1 MTPAHTTS
9 RKAGRGALGV
19 WMNNVRV
26 GTWSRTAANV
36 DVFTYDLAWTNDE
49 RGRPLSLTL
58 PFLPGNGEH
67 RGAHVANWFE
77 NLLPDSTEIRSRIA
91 RRFGV
96 RGSARQL
103 LAEIGRDCVGAVQI
117 LPDDDAPVATAS
129 INAEPLTTADVARA
143 LRGVTSSTALGLEND
158 DEEDFRISVAGA
170 QEKTALLRKG
180 GQWYRPRGTTPT
192 THILKLPLGL
202 VGNMR
207 YDLEHS
213 IANEWLCLQ
222 LLGALGFDVA
232 HAEMATFEDD
242 VGTERALVVER
253 FDRAWTDGQR
263 QLIRLPQEDLCQAT
277 GTAPDR
283 KYESDGG
290 PGIRTI
296 VPLLKNGAAPADD
309 VRTFVLSQLAFWLL
323 AATDGHAKNFSLFL
337 RRDGYLLTPLYDV
350 LSAWPIIGVGPNRL
364 PLQKAKLSMAV
375 RCRNVHYEI
384 DRILTRHWMCVADQS
399 EVPFSEMVSLAEHV
413 LGAIGQ
419 VSTMLPD
426 AFPEQ
431 VWDAVT
437 NGMRTNLDRFS
448 RGIGA
453 S

>member
-1 MTPAHTTS
+1 
-9 RKAGRGALGV
+9 
-19 WMNNVRV
+19 MNNVRV

-36 DVFTYDLAWTNDE
+36 EVFAYDLAWTNDE

-77 NLLPDSTEIRSRIA
+77 NLLPDSAEIRSRIA

-96 RGSARQL
+96 RSSARQL

-117 LPDDDAPVATAS
+117 LPDDDAPMATGA
-129 INAEPLTTADVARA
+129 ITAEPLTTADVARA
-143 LRGVTSSTALGLEND
+143 LRGVTSSTALGLEHD
-158 DEEDFRISVAGA
+158 DDDFRISVAGA
-170 QEKTALLRKG
+170 QEKTALLRKD

-213 IANEWLCLQ
+213 IANEWLCLH

-242 VGTERALVVER
+242 VSTERALVVER

-263 QLIRLPQEDLCQAT
+263 GLIRLPQEDLCQAT
-277 GTAPDR
+277 GTASDR

-296 VPLLKNGAAPADD
+296 VPLLKSGAAPADD
-309 VRTFVLSQLAFWLL
+309 VRTFVLSHLAFWLL

-350 LSAWPIIGVGPNRL
+350 LSAWPIIGVGPNHL
-364 PLQKAKLSMAV
+364 PLQQAKLSMAV

-384 DRILTRHWMCVADQS
+384 DRILTRHWKCVAEQS
-399 EVPFSEMVSLAEHV
+399 EVPFSEMVSLVENV
-413 LGAIGQ
+413 PSAIAQ
-419 VSTMLPD
+419 VSTLLPVD
-426 AFPEQ
+426 FPEQ

-453 S
+453 P